1 MPETDEGR
9 GVFNGDIGVVKRVN
23 PQAQTVT
30 VEFDDKSC
38 DYAFDMLGHLEHAYA
53 VTVHKAQGSE
63 CRAVIFVAS
72 LVRSRLLNRNLFYT
86 AMTRAKELL
95 IIVGNP
101 ESIETMVAN
110 KRRLKRYSGLLPRL
124 KGEAP
129 C

>member
-1 MPETDEGR
+1 
-9 GVFNGDIGVVKRVN
+9 
-23 PQAQTVT
+23 
-30 VEFDDKSC
+30 
-38 DYAFDMLGHLEHAYA
+38 
-53 VTVHKAQGSE
+53 
-63 CRAVIFVAS
+63 
-72 LVRSRLLNRNLFYT
+72 
-86 AMTRAKELL
+86 MTRAKELL